1 MPTKTQNRKA
11 RLEELE
17 GLADE
22 IGKAGEADDSVIS
35 SMLKGMNK
43 GIEDI
48 RAMLKGDDD
57 DVDVDIDVNPEDEDE
72 PEGESSDEMP
82 DEEDEPDDAGFEDL
96 YKSDD
101 DQFLDVEPL
110 IRRVDHTL
118 RKGIVSRQEF
128 HALRKQVRAMRKSQ
142 KRTIQLLEGILQAQ
156 ATTTAP
162 LAKGLASLAD
172 NLSALPAQAPTRR
185 RYAPKTVD
193 RFGGEPVTQEN
204 QVTNKVAAMLKGLE
218 FRERGIILQ
227 KALHARVINEP
238 MLRNFNRFG
247 VFDED
252 SAANSAT
259 AKALEKF
266 IEKENLAPT
275 QA

>member
-48 RAMLKGDDD
+48 RAMLKGDDE

-72 PEGESSDEMP
+72 PEGEVSDEMP

>member
-252 SAANSAT
+252 TAANSAT